1 MKISD
6 KKFEALLEKYGAKTM
21 ESFDINQ
28 TIKFTKEQFKKIKEL
43 NKYALVMR
51 IKKCKLGIDS
61 DQYIDVVN
69 MKCAPE
75 IMDDLWYESGV
86 FPAYHMSKKHWL
98 TLTLDGSCNDETIKF
113 VANISHTLTKKK
125 IKKQRS

>member
-43 NKYALVMR
+43 NK
-51 IKKCKLGIDS
+51 
-61 DQYIDVVN
+61 
-69 MKCAPE
+69 
-75 IMDDLWYESGV
+75 
-86 FPAYHMSKKHWL
+86 
-98 TLTLDGSCNDETIKF
+98 
-113 VANISHTLTKKK
+113 
-125 IKKQRS
+125 